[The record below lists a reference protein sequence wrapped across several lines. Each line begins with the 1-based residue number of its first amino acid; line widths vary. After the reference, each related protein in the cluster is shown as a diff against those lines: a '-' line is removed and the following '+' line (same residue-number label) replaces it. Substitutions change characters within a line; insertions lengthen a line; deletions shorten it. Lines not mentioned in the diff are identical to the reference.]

1 MNRVPLYIMVPP
13 DTKEFISQ
21 LNDVTGVSEGKI
33 VQRAIDLLK
42 ATKLDSL
49 KSTKLK

>member
-1 MNRVPLYIMVPP
+1 MNRVPLYIMIPP
-13 DTKEFISQ
+13 DTKDFISQ

-33 VQRAIDLLK
+33 VQHAIDLLK
-42 ATKLDSL
+42 ATKIDLI